1 MPWSVEERDGRYC
14 VVKAATGN
22 PVPGGCHATRA
33 EAVRH
38 QKALYANE
46 SPAMSASAIPLK
58 PPTDWFQAPEPDHPE
73 PLTVEAD
80 GRVHGHL
87 APWEGCHAGL
97 VNGAES
103 SCVRPPRSV
112 TDYKMFH
119 LGQLETAEGSMV
131 PVGKIVLGTGH
142 ADLRDGLAAA
152 TAHYDQTGKVGAFV
166 RARNGRHGIYLAGAA
181 RSDLPAELLRDLR
194 ANLPSGDWR
203 LLDHNLELVAAL
215 SVPVPGFGIP
225 AMVASTD
232 AGEIMSMILAG
243 DIETEDEMEDVVTR
257 GGPDYIAGKRRIES
271 ELTAAVLTTKRR
283 EALKPSDFAIPEDRS
298 YPIYD
303 QAHARNALARSSGKP
318 EEARVR
324 RAVCRRFPDI
334 GECGS

>member
-1 MPWSVEERDGRYC
+1 MT
-14 VVKAATGN
+14 AA
-22 PVPGGCHATRA
+22 
-33 EAVRH
+33 
-38 QKALYANE
+38 
-46 SPAMSASAIPLK
+46 AIPLK
-58 PPTDWFQAPEPDHPE
+58 PSRAWFDQPEPDHAE
-73 PLTVEAD
+73 PLTIEAN

-97 VNGAES
+97 VNGTES
-103 SCVRPPRSV
+103 SCVRPPRTV
-112 TDYKMFH
+112 TDYRMFH
-119 LGQLETAEGSMV
+119 LGQFETAEGDML

-166 RARNGRHGIYLAGAA
+166 RARDGRHGIYLSGVA
-181 RSDLPAELLRDLR
+181 RSDLSAEHLRDLR

-232 AGEIMSMILAG
+232 AGEIMSLVLAG
-243 DIETEDEMEDVVTR
+243 DIEREEEMEDVVER
-257 GGPDYIAGKRRIES
+257 GGPDYVAAKRRVES

-283 EALKPSDFAIPEDRS
+283 DSLKPGDFAIPEDRA

-303 QAHARNALARSSGKP
+303 QAHARNALARSAGKP
-318 EEARVR
+318 EESRVR
-324 RAVCRRFPDI
+324 RAVCRRYPDM